1 MDKFITFVSD
11 NYIWFLVIT
20 IFLIFAL
27 IGYIYDNKRSK
38 TDYIRKNDN
47 LVQEEE
53 IELPEGKSI
62 NDLVNN
68 TNNNENVIDNNDI
81 KGFFVK

>member
-11 NYIWFLVIT
+11 NYIWFLLIT

-38 TDYIRKNDN
+38 TDYINKNDA

-53 IELPEGKSI
+53 IELPEDKSI
-62 NDLVNN
+62 NDLINS
-68 TNNNENVIDNNDI
+68 TDNNETEIDNNVQ
-81 KGFFVK
+81 G

>member
-11 NYIWFLVIT
+11 NYIWFLLIT

-38 TDYIRKNDN
+38 TDYINKNDA

-53 IELPEGKSI
+53 IELPEDKSI
-62 NDLVNN
+62 NDLINS
-68 TNNNENVIDNNDI
+68 TDNNETEIDNNI
-81 KGFFVK
+81 QGW

>member
-53 IELPEGKSI
+53 IELPEEAGRR
-62 NDLVNN
+62 
-68 TNNNENVIDNNDI
+68 DNH
-81 KGFFVK
+81 KTFYG